1 MQNICYVPVSIGEL
15 FDKYTILE
23 IKEEKIKDE
32 QKLQHVKKEKLYL
45 KTFIDN
51 YHANSDAMIRGTM
64 CDLIKELKHA
74 NQKLWDIE
82 DKIREKE
89 NEKEFDSDFI
99 HLARMVYITNDKR
112 SDIKNKINVFFN
124 SEIMDIKSYQ
134 KYNNNI

>member
-32 QKLQHVKKEKLYL
+32 QKLQHVKREKLYL

-51 YHANSDAMIRGTM
+51 YDANSDVMYY
-64 CDLIKELKHA
+64 DLIKELKDI

-89 NEKEFDSDFI
+89 NEKVFDAEFID
-99 HLARMVYITNDKR
+99 LARMVYITNDKR
-112 SDIKNKINVFFN
+112 SDVKNKINLFFN

-134 KYNNNI
+134 KYNNNII

>member
-1 MQNICYVPVSIGEL
+1 MQNLCYVPVSIGEL

-32 QKLQHVKKEKLYL
+32 QKLQHVKREKLYL

-51 YHANSDAMIRGTM
+51 YDANSDVMY
-64 CDLIKELKHA
+64 DLIKELKDI

-89 NEKEFDSDFI
+89 NEKVFDAEFID
-99 HLARMVYITNDKR
+99 LARMVYITNDKR
-112 SDIKNKINVFFN
+112 SDVKNKINLFFN

-134 KYNNNI
+134 KYNNNII